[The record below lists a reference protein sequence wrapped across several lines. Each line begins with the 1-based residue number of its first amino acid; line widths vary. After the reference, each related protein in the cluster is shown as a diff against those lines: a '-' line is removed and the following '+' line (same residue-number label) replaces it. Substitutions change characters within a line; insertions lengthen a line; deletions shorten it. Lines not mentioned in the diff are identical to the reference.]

1 MDQLSIHKFFHR
13 LSCYWIYL
21 IWTSISY
28 FISNSHRKRQE
39 NKDFQWN
46 FVDIKKNYTQKEK
59 QFLKTIK
66 EENYILC
73 FVILSFSA
81 NLWFW
86 PAPCQ
91 WTKKNFEKFSVNLLQ
106 WCELN
111 PSLAKWMQIL
121 LSNFVHVSSQSF
133 FSDLFSYFHSWIFS
147 ILTQLNTLNVALVG
161 TLS

>member
-73 FVILSFSA
+73 FVILSFFA
-81 NLWFW
+81 NLWFR

-91 WTKKNFEKFSVNLLQ
+91 WTKKKFWEIFSKSSPVM
-106 WCELN
+106 W
-111 PSLAKWMQIL
+111 AKSKSCLMDAD
-121 LSNFVHVSSQSF
+121 FYFKYHVSSRSLL
-133 FSDLFSYFHSWIFS
+133 STCFS
-147 ILTQLNTLNVALVG
+147 IFAHICVCFLFWPNLIP
-161 TLS
+161 